1 MIDTIKDYVSPKR
14 FSILAYVCVIIH
26 FHCGI
31 ILIAI
36 TTALRLGETEM
47 FSCAVDTKFPTHKTY
62 AEKTCLSIYNNAYNS
77 PVRFYAFVA
86 LNFGSAVVVSVIYS
100 LPVGRRID
108 ETERYTTAND
118 QSQTGAKKENV
129 EPGRKTFYVFYFYSI
144 HLVARLMLGILFT
157 ILQHYVLYPSG
168 FHSQFTC
175 VYSNEKQADP
185 DITVECNYSAAQD
198 KQNLGTF
205 VFACNVIFAT
215 ITLAEVIYLIRYR
228 FPCFNTRSN
237 GAWSCDSQ
245 FITEYFLRKK
255 YIPSKDDEFTGVLS
269 STGIY
274 KEKVKN
280 ASLTP
285 DINYGPNT
293 SLDDMFINVVIHT
306 GQASLKS
313 VAKGMEMHE
322 IYDAYMEVP
331 KESICLKE
339 IKDLFYPKKDTKNKS
354 RPRTILALGRPGIG
368 KTVLTRKIMRDWANG
383 IDGFYHGKIAFFFK
397 FRWFHFEKLQNLTLK
412 EFLQCGT
419 ELNEHQFDS
428 IFEEI
433 CNNPKHA
440 IFIFDGLDE
449 IGGNLEKFQDFLD
462 QSRISSDN
470 PTFPMSAMFLF
481 IKILFGSMLSGAT
494 VLVTSRPTAVDVY
507 SKLKFDRKVEIIGFT
522 LDKIEQYVEQFCVN
536 YERNDMKPFIWS
548 HIKSSSELK
557 NLCYIPVNCYIVC
570 GSLANSL
577 NDPANDNA
585 LPTTLTKLYQIAIV
599 YFYENHD
606 QSIKSKSQECYEEL
620 QELAFYG
627 MINDQLIF
635 DGKLVNE
642 QMKQSGLLHCLPV
655 PFFQI
660 QTQVCFIHLTV
671 QEFLAAKH
679 IVETKEPE
687 DINKFISSHIALPT
701 WHLVLQFLAGLLGE
715 KMKISERTNEDDHY
729 RSCVLAFAGHLSCE
743 IQDEHVVCSLD
754 PNQILLMKCLRE
766 TADEDIA
773 KETAASSALKDVTS
787 IQCFYGKLLYPND
800 FAAMVFVCKHLNCLT
815 DLTLNGIEDLDCY
828 LEVTK
833 LLQERCI
840 KTLCLCN
847 STYEWRPQWLVLQY
861 VLTALMKAECH
872 MNHEHSE
879 LTELDLRG
887 NSISDSGVSRLATFL
902 KNGHGCCLKKLN
914 LRRNNIDVSKC
925 KLDELLQ
932 VCNHLTVLDLSKT
945 SVDVVHSVYVRKLY
959 LTTCQLEIRC
969 ASTVADVLCYEHC
982 KITDLSFS
990 DNNIRDEGVHRLC
1003 SALTEDHCKLAVL
1016 NISRCLL
1023 TGKCIPYL
1031 SKALGDEM
1039 CRLTEL
1045 LLSGNN
1051 LRDKGVCQLC
1061 CVLVKEQCK
1070 LTVLDLSSCLLTI
1083 ESVTALFE
1091 ALVSGHCRLTFL
1103 KLNDNKIGDKG
1114 VAMLCCALRTEQ
1126 CQLTLLNIFDCS
1138 LTDEC
1143 MPSLCGAL
1151 GDVRC
1156 KLSKLN
1162 VGYNAFTDKHLS
1174 LLSYSLKL
1182 EHCCLEDLK
1191 IRGCTGITK
1200 KGKRLFCD
1208 VMESEHCKTRGLKI
1222 NRKVFVKAPY

>member
-26 FHCGI
+26 FHCGV
-31 ILIAI
+31 ILVAI
-36 TTALRLGETEM
+36 TTALRLGETEK
-47 FSCAVDTKFPTHKTY
+47 FSCAVDTNFATHKTY

-77 PVRFYAFVA
+77 PVRFSAFVA
-86 LNFGSAVVVSVIYS
+86 LNFGSAVV
-100 LPVGRRID
+100 
-108 ETERYTTAND
+108 
-118 QSQTGAKKENV
+118 
-129 EPGRKTFYVFYFYSI
+129 
-144 HLVARLMLGILFT
+144 
-157 ILQHYVLYPSG
+157 HYVLYPSG

-185 DITVECNYSAAQD
+185 NITVECNYSAAQD
-198 KQNLGTF
+198 KQNLRTF
-205 VFACNVIFAT
+205 VFACNVIFAI
-215 ITLAEVIYLIRYR
+215 ITLAEVIYLIGYR

-237 GAWSCDSQ
+237 VAWSCDSQ

-269 STGIY
+269 STDIY

-280 ASLTP
+280 ATLTT
-285 DINYGPNT
+285 DINYGQNT
-293 SLDDMFINVVIHT
+293 SLDDMFINVVIRT
-306 GQASLKS
+306 GQASLTF
-313 VAKGMEMHE
+313 AKNMKMHK
-322 IYDAYMEVP
+322 IYDAYMDVP
-331 KESICLKE
+331 KDSMKE
-339 IKDLFYPKKDTKNKS
+339 IKDLFYPKNDTGNKP
-354 RPRTILALGRPGIG
+354 PRTILALGRPGIG

-412 EFLQCGT
+412 EFLQFGT
-419 ELNEHQFDS
+419 ELNEHQFKS

-449 IGGNLEKFQDFLD
+449 IGGNPEKFQDFLD
-462 QSRISSDN
+462 QSRMSPDDL
-470 PTFPMSAMFLF
+470 TFPMSAMFLF
-481 IKILFGSMLSGAT
+481 MKILSGNILSGAT
-494 VLVTSRPTAVDVY
+494 VLVTCRPTAVDVY

-522 LDKIEQYVEQFCVN
+522 LDKIEQYVEQFCAN
-536 YERNDMKPFIWS
+536 YGRNDLKPFIWS

-557 NLCYIPVNCYIVC
+557 KMCYIPVNCYIVC
-570 GSLANSL
+570 GSLANFL

-585 LPTTLTKLYQIAIV
+585 LPTTLTKLYQIAIA

-606 QSIKSKSQECYEEL
+606 QSKSQECYQKL

-627 MINDQLIF
+627 MRNGRLVF
-635 DGKLVNE
+635 DGKLVNK
-642 QMKQSGLLHCLPV
+642 QMKQSGLLHRLPI
-655 PFFQI
+655 PFSQI
-660 QTQVCFIHLTV
+660 ETHVCFIHLTV

-679 IVETKEPE
+679 IVETNEPE
-687 DINKFISSHIALPT
+687 DIKKFISSHIAHGT

-715 KMKISERTNEDDHY
+715 KMEKSERTNEYDHY
-729 RSCVLAFAGHLSCE
+729 RSCVLAFAEHLSCK

-766 TADEDIA
+766 TANEDIA

-787 IQCFYGKLLYPND
+787 IQYFYGNLLCPND

-815 DLTLNGIEDLDCY
+815 DLTLSAIKDLDCY

-847 STYEWRPQWLVLQY
+847 SFAEWLQY
-861 VLTALMKAECH
+861 VFTALMKAECH

-879 LTELDLRG
+879 LTELDLTG
-887 NSISDSGVSRLATFL
+887 NDISDSGVSHLAKFL
-902 KNGHGCCLKKLN
+902 RNGHGRYLKKLD
-914 LRRNNIDVSKC
+914 LTRNSICLSNQQSC
-925 KLDELLQ
+925 KLLDNE
-932 VCNHLTVLDLSKT
+932 VCNQLTVLDLSKNFMT
-945 SVDVVHSVYVRKLY
+945 SVSDVHNLCETLIKKKFKVRKLY
-959 LTTCQLEIRC
+959 LGHCHLTGQH
-969 ASTVADVLCYEHC
+969 ASWVANVLRYEHC
-982 KITDLSFS
+982 EISDLSLS
-990 DNNIRDEGVHRLC
+990 DNNIRDKGVSSLC
-1003 SALTEDHCKLAVL
+1003 SALRKKQCKLNVL

-1023 TGKCIPYL
+1023 TDECIPYL
-1031 SKALGDEM
+1031 SKALGDEI
-1039 CRLTEL
+1039 CRLTDL
-1045 LLSGNN
+1045 LLSGNK
-1051 LRDKGVCQLC
+1051 LSDEGVCQLC
-1061 CVLVKEQCK
+1061 YVLVKEQCK
-1070 LTVLDLSSCLLTI
+1070 LTVLDLSSCSLTI
-1083 ESVTALFE
+1083 ECVTSLFE
-1091 ALVSGHCRLTFL
+1091 ALASGHCRLTCL

-1126 CQLTLLNIFDCS
+1126 CQLTLLNIFYCS

-1174 LLSYSLKL
+1174 LLSNSLKL
-1182 EHCCLEDLK
+1182 KHCCLEDLK
-1191 IRGCTGITK
+1191 IRGCTGITDK
-1200 KGKRLFCD
+1200 
-1208 VMESEHCKTRGLKI
+1208 
-1222 NRKVFVKAPY
+1222 